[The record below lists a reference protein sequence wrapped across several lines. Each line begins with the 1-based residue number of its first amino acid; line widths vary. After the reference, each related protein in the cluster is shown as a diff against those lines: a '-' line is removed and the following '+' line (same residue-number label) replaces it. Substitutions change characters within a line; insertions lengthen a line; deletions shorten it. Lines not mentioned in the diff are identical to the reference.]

1 MKTGTLEELFK
12 RKRGEPI
19 PPQKEK
25 SPSKTTPLMIAF
37 GKSIQEARES
47 KGISMKQLGERTGI
61 SANNI
66 SNIEKGKQNVSCTT
80 IERLATGLG
89 MEARLILK
97 EKKEKK

>member
-19 PPQKEK
+19 PPQKGK

-47 KGISMKQLGERTGI
+47 KGISMKQLGEKTGI

-97 EKKEKK
+97 EKK